1 MLTRKVRLQIIAFV
15 VIALVGVSYAGFRY
29 AGLDRM
35 FGPRGYAISVQLADS
50 GGIFT
55 GAEVTYRGVTIGRV
69 GPLSL
74 TKDGVQVELDI
85 DSDNTQVPANSEAVV
100 ADRSAVGEQYVDL
113 RPNTD
118 NGPYLA
124 AGAVIPQA
132 RTATPPPVQD
142 LLTNLDNLASSV
154 PTNSLRTVVDELD
167 TAFQGTG
174 PNLQTLLDTTSSF
187 TNAASQ
193 HLPQTTKLLA
203 DGTTVLQTQLNS
215 SKDITS
221 FSTSLRQLAA
231 QLKSSDGDVRSVIA
245 NAPQAADQVD
255 GVLRDNG
262 AALGNLTAN
271 LLTTSQI
278 LLPRDSG
285 LEQIFVTYP
294 AVVGGSYSVV
304 PGDGTAH
311 FGLAVNLFDPPP
323 CTQGYESTTKRAGDV
338 TTPIAPND
346 QAYCAEPTGS
356 PIDVRG
362 AQNAPYGGK
371 PAVPVAGAGSQG
383 TQTGPAASSSA
394 LAPLVGL
401 LPGISSGSL
410 GPAGLGQL
418 LGLTGS

>member
-1 MLTRKVRLQIIAFV
+1 MLTRRVRLQIIAFV

-29 AGLDRM
+29 AGIDRL
-35 FGPRGYAISVQLADS
+35 FGPRGYAINVSLADS

-69 GPLSL
+69 GPLTLS
-74 TKDGVQVELDI
+74 KDGVSVELDI
-85 DSDNTQVPANSEAVV
+85 DSNDTQVPANAEAVV

-113 RPNTD
+113 RPSTD
-118 NGPYLA
+118 SGPYLA
-124 AGAVIPQA
+124 AGATIPQA
-132 RTATPPPVQD
+132 RTATPPPVQG

-154 PTNSLRTVVDELD
+154 PTQSLQTVVDELD

-187 TNAASQ
+187 TQAAAQ
-193 HLPQTTKLLA
+193 NLPQTTRLLA
-203 DGTTVLQTQLNS
+203 DSNTVLQTQLDKS
-215 SKDITS
+215 SDILS
-221 FSTSLRQLAA
+221 FSHSLAQLAA
-231 QLKSSDGDVRSVIA
+231 QLKSSDGDIRKLIT
-245 NAPQAADQVD
+245 NAPQAADQID
-255 GVLRDNG
+255 GVLRDSG
-262 AALGNLTAN
+262 VSLGNLTAN

-278 LLPRDSG
+278 LLPRKDG
-285 LEQIFVTYP
+285 LEQILVTYP
-294 AVVGGSYSVV
+294 AVIGGSYTVI

-323 CTQGYESTTKRAGDV
+323 CTKGYEGTAKRAGDV
-338 TTPIAPND
+338 TTPVAPNT

-371 PAVPVAGAGSQG
+371 PAVPVAGAGGGQGQQSQS
-383 TQTGPAASSSA
+383 AASG

-401 LPGISSGSL
+401 LPGLGSANL
-410 GPAGLGQL
+410 GPAGLAQL
-418 LGLTGS
+418 LGLPG

>member
-29 AGLDRM
+29 AGVDRL
-35 FGPRGYAISVQLADS
+35 FGPRGYAINVALADS

-69 GPLSL
+69 GPLTL
-74 TKDGVQVELDI
+74 TKDGITVELDI
-85 DSDNTQVPANSEAVV
+85 DSDTTQIPANSQAVV

-113 RPNTD
+113 RPSTD
-118 NGPYLA
+118 SAPYLA
-124 AGAVIPQA
+124 AGATIPQA
-132 RTATPPPVQD
+132 RTATPPPVQG

-154 PTNSLRTVVDELD
+154 PTQSLQTVVDELD

-187 TNAASQ
+187 TQAAAQ
-193 HLPQTTKLLA
+193 NLPQTTQLLA
-203 DGTTVLQTQLNS
+203 DGNTVLQTQLDKS
-215 SKDITS
+215 SDIVS
-221 FSTSLRQLAA
+221 FSHSLAQLAA
-231 QLKSSDGDVRSVIA
+231 QLKSSDGDIRTLIT
-245 NAPQAADQVD
+245 NAPQAADQID
-255 GVLRDNG
+255 GVLRDSG
-262 AALGNLTAN
+262 VSLGNLTAN

-278 LLPRDSG
+278 LLPRKDG
-285 LEQIFVTYP
+285 LEQILVTYP
-294 AVVGGSYSVV
+294 AVIGGSYTVI

-323 CTQGYESTTKRAGDV
+323 CTKGYEGTTKRAGNV
-338 TTPIAPND
+338 TTPAAPNT

-371 PAVPVAGAGSQG
+371 PAVPVAGAGGGQGQQSQ
-383 TQTGPAASSSA
+383 TAAPG

-401 LPGISSGSL
+401 LPGLGSANL
-410 GPAGLGQL
+410 GPSGLAQL
-418 LGLTGS
+418 LGLPG

>member
-1 MLTRKVRLQIIAFV
+1 MLTRRVRIQIVAFV

-35 FGPRGYAISVQLADS
+35 FGPRGYAINVRLADS

-85 DSDNTQVPANSEAVV
+85 DSDKTQIPTNSQAVV

-118 NGPYLA
+118 SGPYLA

-132 RTATPPPVQD
+132 RTATPPPVRD

-187 TNAASQ
+187 TNAAAQ

-203 DGTTVLQTQLNS
+203 DGTTVLRTQINS

-231 QLKSSDGDVRSVIA
+231 RLKSSDGDIRSLIT

-255 GVLRDNG
+255 GVLRDDG
-262 AALGNLTAN
+262 VALGNLTAN
-271 LLTTSQI
+271 LLMTSQI
-278 LLPRDSG
+278 LLPRDSA
-285 LEQIFVTYP
+285 LEQILVTYP
-294 AVVGGSYSVV
+294 AVAGGSYAVV

-323 CTQGYESTTKRAGDV
+323 CTKGYESTTKRAGNV
-338 TTPIAPND
+338 TTPSAPND

-371 PAVPVAGAGSQG
+371 PAVPVVGAGQQSA
-383 TQTGPAASSSA
+383 QTGQATSSSA